1 MSNGS
6 EACCALGIC
15 CPPASAERVSA
26 LAKIITDNTDVNGKL
41 SAEDAAQCIL
51 EHFDLAPQGTLQ
63 PMLTAVAHLARKHG
77 ADT

>member
-15 CPPASAERVSA
+15 CPPASQDRISA
-26 LAKIITDNTDVNGKL
+26 LAKIITDDTDLNGKL
-41 SAEDAAQCIL
+41 TAEDAAACVL

-63 PMLTAVAHLARKHG
+63 PLLASVARLARKHG
-77 ADT
+77 DT